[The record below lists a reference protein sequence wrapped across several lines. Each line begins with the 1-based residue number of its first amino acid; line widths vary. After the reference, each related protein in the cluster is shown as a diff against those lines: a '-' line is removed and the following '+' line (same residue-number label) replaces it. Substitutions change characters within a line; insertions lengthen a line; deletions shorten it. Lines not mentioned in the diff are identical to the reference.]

1 MCGERMES
9 TISKSK
15 IVTNME
21 AIKNIMTDIH
31 NGDSTI
37 IKGYQAIGDY
47 SDNKSPDFFKGGR
60 CSFDIIIEPPT
71 ERLDYWSLGVF
82 ATRKAID
89 MLAMACQ
96 SNSVAYDDILSMSFR
111 TDRHYHGSEDS
122 FKAETGFLSALIT
135 QSSQRKRHGFVLK
148 TTKFPASKEMM
159 DKVFITIQDVLVQAI
174 DEASRLSIYKQRR
187 FMEKLLS

>member
-37 IKGYQAIGDY
+37 INGYQAIGDY

-96 SNSVAYDDILSMSFR
+96 SNSVAYDDILSMSNR
-111 TDRHYHGSEDS
+111 TDRHYRGSES
-122 FKAETGFLSALIT
+122 NFKAETGFLSALVN
-135 QSSQRKRHGFVLK
+135 QSTRRARHGFVLK
-148 TTKFPASKEMM
+148 TTHFPASKEMM
-159 DKVFITIQDVLVQAI
+159 NKVFITIQDVLVQAI
-174 DEASRLSIYKQRR
+174 QEASRLSLYKQRR
-187 FMEKLLS
+187 FMESLS

>member
-96 SNSVAYDDILSMSFR
+96 SNSVAYDDILAMSHR
-111 TDRHYHGSEDS
+111 TDRHYHGSEDN
-122 FKAETGFLSALIT
+122 FKAETGFLSALVN
-135 QSSQRKRHGFVLK
+135 QSTRRARHGFVLK
-148 TTKFPASKEMM
+148 TTHFPASKEMM
-159 DKVFITIQDVLVQAI
+159 DKVFITVQDVLVQAI
-174 DEASRLSIYKQRR
+174 QEASRLSLYKQRR
-187 FMEKLLS
+187 FMESLS

>member
-9 TISKSK
+9 TLQSK

-37 IKGYQAIGDY
+37 IQGYQAIGDY

-60 CSFDIIIEPPT
+60 CSFDIFIEPPT

-82 ATRKAID
+82 ATRKAMD

-96 SNSVAYDDILSMSFR
+96 SNSVAYDDILAMSFR
-111 TDRHYHGSEDS
+111 TDRHYHGSESD

-135 QSSQRKRHGFVLK
+135 QSTRRARHGFVLK

-159 DKVFITIQDVLVQAI
+159 NKVFVRIQDVLESAVN
-174 DEASRLSIYKQRR
+174 EASRLSLYKQRR
-187 FMEKLLS
+187 FMELL